1 MNFHKVLKN
10 FICFILLYTIFT
22 TNTSVFYI
30 FANETNEP
38 TINQTDNKEDEE
50 KNTETIS
57 QTEGTSESEQ
67 QTESVEDPLGLTAKS
82 AVLIDAKTGI
92 VIYDKNKDI
101 KSYPASTTKILTALL
116 AIENTK
122 PTDIL
127 THSHNAV
134 FNIGPGSSHIGMR
147 ENEQITM
154 DQALYGVLLASA
166 NEVCM
171 AIAEHI
177 SGSVENFVEF
187 MNKRAKEIGAKNTHF
202 ANPHGFHDDNHYTT
216 SYDMAL
222 IMKEAIKN
230 EEFVKYI
237 STPSYKILPT
247 NLVNE
252 QRVLNNSNKLI
263 LKTSPYYYEY
273 CVGGKTGF
281 TDQAGNTLV
290 TYAKKGDIELIAVV
304 MKDEGFKV
312 YDDTRALFN
321 YGFDAYEEK
330 EIFNKEGYKN
340 KANIVQKF
348 KDKDIPLGEVYVTA
362 ENNLSLD
369 LPKTVDVSKI
379 QRVANIPTAVE
390 GPINVG
396 DKVGTLD
403 FLYENNKIASIN
415 LLSEDKIDTIA
426 EAKLERQEKIKN
438 ISKLIIKVL
447 KYLLIGIVIFVVVFF
462 GLAFIVRNIIKV
474 RRKNKRKRRYGNQTL
489 KPMPKNRNNT
499 RRRRR

>member
-1 MNFHKVLKN
+1 MNFRKVLKN
-10 FICFILLYTIFT
+10 FICLILLYTIFT
-22 TNTSVFYI
+22 ANTSIFYI

-38 TINQTDNKEDEE
+38 TTNQIDNKEDDKQNIE
-50 KNTETIS
+50 NDS
-57 QTEGTSESEQ
+57 QTEVTSKDEQ
-67 QTESVEDPLGLTAKS
+67 QIPQVEDPLGLTAKS

-116 AIENTK
+116 AIENTE

-127 THSHNAV
+127 NHSHNAV

-154 DQALYGVLLASA
+154 DQGLYGVLLASA

-171 AIAEHI
+171 AIAEKV
-177 SGSVENFVEF
+177 SGSVENFVDL

-230 EEFVKYI
+230 QEFIKYI
-237 STPSYKILPT
+237 STPSYTIPPT
-247 NLVNE
+247 NLVDE
-252 QRVLNNSNKLI
+252 QRILNNSNKLI
-263 LKTSPYYYEY
+263 LKTSPYYYQY

-312 YDDTRALFN
+312 YDDTKALFN
-321 YGFDAYEEK
+321 YGFNAYDEK
-330 EIFNKEGYKN
+330 EIFDKEGYKN

-348 KDKDIPLGEVYVTA
+348 KGKDIPLGEVYVVA

-379 QRVANIPTAVE
+379 ERVANIPTAVE

-415 LLSEDKIDTIA
+415 LLSENKIDTI
-426 EAKLERQEKIKN
+426 EESKLERQEKIKN
-438 ISKLIIKVL
+438 ISKLTIKIL
-447 KYLLIGIVIFVVVFF
+447 KYLLICIVIFIVVFF
-462 GLAFIVRNIIKV
+462 ALAFIIRTIIKT
-474 RRKNKRKRRYGNQTL
+474 RRKNKRKRRYGNNTL
-489 KPMPKNRNNT
+489 KPMAKNRNNT
-499 RRRRR
+499 RRRRK